1 MAVAFEAFEIRRR
14 YGSVAQPAAA
24 IYEDA
29 TIRWDVVDAASTEGN
44 RLLRDLPD
52 DESARLQLLLKSV
65 ELSSM
70 QEITSPGEPFEW
82 VYFPD
87 SCVISLVTS
96 VNGGG
101 VEALTV
107 GRDGMSA
114 FPMIGGART
123 AFARSV
129 CQIPGR
135 ARRAQAREFLATL
148 DEMPELKRR
157 LLLYAVLAFD
167 VTAQS
172 AACNRMHVTEERCA
186 RWLLMSQ
193 DRAGRNDFKLTQT
206 FLAQMLG
213 VRRPAVTVAVGI
225 LERAGLIAHRRGRIQ
240 VVDRSG
246 LEGAACECY
255 ASIRDRQEELL
266 GF

>member
-1 MAVAFEAFEIRRR
+1 M
-14 YGSVAQPAAA
+14 AQPAAA

-29 TIRWDVVDAASTEGN
+29 TIRWDVVDAASPQGN

-52 DESARLQLLLKSV
+52 DETARLELLLTSV

-70 QEITSPGEPFEW
+70 QEITSAGAAFEW

-87 SCVISLVTS
+87 SCVISLVTR

-101 VEALTV
+101 VEALTI

-114 FPMIGGART
+114 FPMVGGART

-135 ARRAQAREFLATL
+135 ARRAQAKEFFATL
-148 DEMPELKRR
+148 DELPELKRR

-172 AACNRMHVTEERCA
+172 AACNRIHVTEERCA

-193 DRAGRNDFKLTQT
+193 DRAGRDDFKLTQT

-240 VVDRSG
+240 IVDRSG
-246 LEGAACECY
+246 LESAACECY

>member
-1 MAVAFEAFEIRRR
+1 M
-14 YGSVAQPAAA
+14 AQPAAA

-29 TIRWDVVDAASTEGN
+29 PTGWDVDGVTPIEGN

-52 DESARLQLLLKSV
+52 DEIARLAPILESV
-65 ELSSM
+65 EMSST
-70 QEITSPGEPFEW
+70 QEITAAGEPFEW
-82 VYFPD
+82 AHFPD
-87 SCVISLVTS
+87 TCVISLVTI

-114 FPMIGGART
+114 FPLMAGART
-123 AFARSV
+123 TFARVV

-135 ARRAQAREFLATL
+135 ARRVRAETLLEAL
-148 DEMPELKRR
+148 DEMPELDRR
-157 LLLYAVLAFD
+157 LRLYTTLAFD
-167 VTAQS
+167 VTSQS
-172 AACNRMHVTEERCA
+172 AACNRIHVTEERCA

-193 DRAGRNDFKLTQT
+193 DRAGRDDFKLTQT
-206 FLAQMLG
+206 FLAAMLG
-213 VRRPAVTVAVGI
+213 VRRPAVTVAVGV

-240 VVDRSG
+240 ITDRSG
-246 LEGAACECY
+246 LESAACECY
-255 ASIRDRQEELL
+255 AAIRRRQKELL

>member
-1 MAVAFEAFEIRRR
+1 M
-14 YGSVAQPAAA
+14 AQPAAA
-24 IYEDA
+24 IYEETGTA
-29 TIRWDVVDAASTEGN
+29 WDVDDVASTEGN
-44 RLLRDLPD
+44 RLLRDLPE
-52 DESARLQLLLKSV
+52 DENARLELLLTSV
-65 ELSSM
+65 ELSAM
-70 QEITSPGEPFEW
+70 QEITPAGEPFDW

-87 SCVISLVTS
+87 SCVISLVTK

-101 VEALTV
+101 VEALTI

-114 FPMIGGART
+114 FPMISGART
-123 AFARSV
+123 AFLRSV

-135 ARRAQAREFLATL
+135 ARRAQVREFVATL

-172 AACNRMHVTEERCA
+172 AACNRIHVTEERCA

-193 DRAGRNDFKLTQT
+193 DRAGRDDFKLTQT

-240 VVDRSG
+240 ILDRSG

-255 ASIRDRQEELL
+255 ESIRRRQEELL

>member
-1 MAVAFEAFEIRRR
+1 M
-14 YGSVAQPAAA
+14 AQPAAA

-29 TIRWDVVDAASTEGN
+29 TIRWDVGTAVSTEGN
-44 RLLRDLPD
+44 RLLRGLPD
-52 DESARLQLLLKSV
+52 DETARLDLLLTSV

-70 QEITSPGEPFEW
+70 QEITPAGEPFEW

-87 SCVISLVTS
+87 NCVISLVTK

-135 ARRAQAREFLATL
+135 ARRAQATEFLSVL
-148 DEMPELKRR
+148 EEMPELKRR

-167 VTAQS
+167 FAAQS
-172 AACNRMHVTEERCA
+172 AACNRIHVTEERCA

-193 DRAGRNDFKLTQT
+193 DRAGRDDFKLTQT

-213 VRRPAVTVAVGI
+213 VRRPAVTVAIGI
-225 LERAGLIAHRRGRIQ
+225 LERNGLIAHRRGRIQ
-240 VVDRSG
+240 ITDRAG

-255 ASIRDRQEELL
+255 ASIRNRQEELL